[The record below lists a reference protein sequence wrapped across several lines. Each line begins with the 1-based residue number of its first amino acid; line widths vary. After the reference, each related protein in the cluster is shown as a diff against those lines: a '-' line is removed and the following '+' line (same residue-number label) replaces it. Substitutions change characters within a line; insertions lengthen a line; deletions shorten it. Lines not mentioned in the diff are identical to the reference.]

1 MKISKLHFKIKETKK
16 DINFE
21 KKEVFTNK
29 SSFSQKKGRCSQ
41 KKKMIF
47 TNKSSFSQEKKTL
60 FTKKE
65 VTLIEK

>member
-29 SSFSQKKGRCSQ
+29 SSFSQ
-41 KKKMIF
+41 
-47 TNKSSFSQEKKTL
+47 EKKTL